1 MIDLRQYFPSGSNTI
16 VYNRFDGTHHAR
28 YTFTRNHPSFI
39 PLYESLLKL
48 PNLEGEICVWQKE
61 HFNNEWTTSTYGI
74 LFLGNDLSV
83 TEVGDWLHLG
93 NGNFGAFGYQ
103 NANGENCGLKWSP
116 AGGLSEV
123 PQYAEMLT
131 VSQAHPGAAFSTSGA
146 SCYAESGL
154 IDVIPSMEVGGRV
167 FNDVVHMV
175 MYHGVNLPGQVP
187 AKADRLPL
195 TAHGVYYRNRSEWNE
210 YAMELWLAPG
220 VGVIKER
227 IPFIENA
234 EWWGLPNF
242 VGDLF
247 GNNWIFEA
255 QP

>member
-1 MIDLRQYFPSGSNTI
+1 MT
-16 VYNRFDGTHHAR
+16 
-28 YTFTRNHPSFI
+28 
-39 PLYESLLKL
+39 LYESLLKL
-48 PNLEGEICVWQKE
+48 PNLDGEICVWQKE
-61 HFNNEWTTSTYGI
+61 YFNNEWTTSTYGV

-131 VSQAHPGAAFSTSGA
+131 VSQAYPGAAFSTSGA

-154 IDVIPSMEVGGRV
+154 IDVIPSMEVGGQV

-187 AKADRLPL
+187 VKADSLPL
-195 TAHGVYYRNRSEWNE
+195 TAHGVYYRNRWEWNE

-247 GNNWIFEA
+247 GNDWIFEA